1 MREPRLTV
9 LQLTYQGDGAGSTQS
24 ILDLSEYL
32 TRRGHRVLLGC
43 RAESLLARQA
53 LRVGLAVVPLDFRRL
68 GPLART
74 LAQVVARERV
84 SVVNSHATRDRRA
97 LTWLRWQRR
106 LGAALVVTRRTM
118 PLTSPVELWAV
129 GHTADRTIA
138 VSGAV
143 ARALARRG
151 HPTSRLR
158 VVPNGVDLARLDAP
172 IAPADLDA
180 ARAALGE
187 VGETPVILCV
197 ARRKLQ
203 HVLLRAAA
211 LLERPIVIACVGV
224 IPDAELTT
232 LSRAL
237 PLRHRAVFVP
247 FTEHPLPF
255 YRLARIA
262 TLPSQIEGLS
272 QSLLEAMALGL
283 PVVASDV
290 GGNPEL
296 VADGRTGLLAPPDDP
311 VAWADAVRRLLGDP
325 ALADRLGQAG
335 RTLVRQAFTL
345 ERTAQRTEAVYWEA
359 AARRPLLSADAHV

>member
-24 ILDLSEYL
+24 ILNLSEHL
-32 TRRGHRVLLGC
+32 TRRGHRVLVGC

-53 LRVGLAVVPLDFRRL
+53 AGAGLGVVPLDFTRL
-68 GPLART
+68 GPLARAIARIIT
-74 LAQVVARERV
+74 RERV

-97 LTWLRWQRR
+97 LTWLRWRGR
-106 LGAALVVTRRTM
+106 LPMAMVVTRRTM
-118 PLTSPVELWAV
+118 PLTSPLELWAV

-143 ARALARRG
+143 ARALSGRG
-151 HPTSRLR
+151 HPTARLR
-158 VVPNGVDLARLDAP
+158 VVPNGIDLARIDAP
-172 IAPADLDA
+172 IARAELDQ

-187 VGETPVILCV
+187 IGEAPVIVCM

-203 HVLLRAAA
+203 HVLLRGAA
-211 LLERPIVIACVGV
+211 LLERPVIVACIGV
-224 IPDAELTT
+224 TPDEELTA
-232 LSRAL
+232 LARAL
-237 PLRHRAVFVP
+237 PPGHRAVFVP
-247 FTEHPLPF
+247 FTERPLAF
-255 YRLARIA
+255 YHLARIA

-296 VADGRTGLLAPPDDP
+296 VREGRTGLLAPPDDP
-311 VAWADAVRRLLGDP
+311 VAWAEAVRRLLGDP

-335 RTLVRQAFTL
+335 RTLVRQGFTL
-345 ERTAQRTEAVYWEA
+345 ERTAQRTEAVYREA
-359 AARRPLLSADAHV
+359 AARRPLLLADDHV